1 MKQPKLFAG
10 ASVAIAMTLSSLTP
24 AMAAPVMEPLPAP
37 VSHNAGLDDLSWSPA
52 DETAERHR
60 RYKRYRH
67 YRHRR
72 HRVDAGDIIAGVLI
86 LGGIA
91 AVADAAKKSRDR
103 NRDRDYRYEPNQ
115 RYPEQRS
122 QSNELN
128 AAADQCAYAAEERGG
143 RDARVQRIDKVERDG
158 NGWMVEGTI
167 STRSG
172 SDSFKCGVT
181 NGRID
186 YVQIDGDG
194 SYRDD

>member
-1 MKQPKLFAG
+1 MKQSKLFAG
-10 ASVAIAMTLSSLTP
+10 VSVAIAMTASSLTP

-37 VSHNAGLDDLSWSPA
+37 VSYNTGLEDLSWSPA
-52 DETAERHR
+52 KETAERHR
-60 RYKRYRH
+60 RYRH
-67 YRHRR
+67 RRHRHRR

-91 AVADAAKKSRDR
+91 AVADAASKNKRRS
-103 NRDRDYRYEPNQ
+103 RDRDYRYEPNQ
-115 RYPEQRS
+115 RYPEQRT

-158 NGWMVEGTI
+158 NGWMVEGSI

-172 SDSFKCGVT
+172 SEGFKCGVT